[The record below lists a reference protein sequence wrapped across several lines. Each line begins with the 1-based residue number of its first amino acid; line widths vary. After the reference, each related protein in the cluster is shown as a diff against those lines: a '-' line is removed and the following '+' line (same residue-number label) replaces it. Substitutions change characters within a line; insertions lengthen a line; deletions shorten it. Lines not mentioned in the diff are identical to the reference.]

1 MSASPDSS
9 GRSDW
14 IGPLVMT
21 LAVQSVSS
29 FLQRMPPTIAPAL
42 MDAHGLQAQMI
53 GYFSAGNI
61 CGSIIF
67 LVIGAPLLRRLGS
80 VHSLQIGLCLG
91 AFGALVFMLPLTPL
105 LLVGT
110 LFMGLGYGPS
120 TPAGSDILQRHA
132 PAQHRVLIFSIKQA
146 GVPAGGI
153 LAGLVLPQ
161 LIEIGGLDLCLVASS
176 LFALIAA
183 LLINPY
189 RRLDHERDRTQRLNI
204 AAFLSPDNLK
214 KPFQALQ
221 SHPDLLKLA
230 MSGTCLAVGQG
241 VWIAFLVTLL
251 VRNLG
256 MSLTAA
262 GVYFSI
268 MQVTGVFGRVLLGF
282 VADRLGSGR
291 ETLRIN
297 AALSA
302 LTTIALLFLG
312 PEWPAWSIALLCGIA
327 GVTVTSWNGVQIA
340 EIARLVPIDHVREAS
355 SGATLILFLGYI
367 IGPAGF
373 AALMTLTGSMES
385 GLIATCAI
393 ITCALLLLPRNQPVI
408 KSK

>member
-1 MSASPDSS
+1 
-9 GRSDW
+9 
-14 IGPLVMT
+14 MT

-53 GYFSAGNI
+53 GYFSAANV
-61 CGSIIF
+61 CGAILF

-80 VHSLQIGLCLG
+80 VHSLQTGLCLG
-91 AFGALVFMLPLTPL
+91 AFGALVFMLPFTPL
-105 LLVGT
+105 LLLGT
-110 LFMGLGYGPS
+110 LLMGLGYGPS

-132 PAQHRVLIFSIKQA
+132 PARHRVLIFSIKQA

-161 LIEIGGLDLCLVASS
+161 LIEIGGLDLCLVVSS

-189 RRLDHERDRTQRLNI
+189 RRLDHERDRTQSLRL
-204 AAFLSPDNLK
+204 AVFLSPDNLK
-214 KPFQALQ
+214 KPFAALR

-268 MQVTGVFGRVLLGF
+268 MQVTGVFGRILLGF

-291 ETLRIN
+291 ETLRMT
-297 AALSA
+297 AALSV
-302 LTTIALLFLG
+302 LTTIAMLFLG
-312 PEWPAWSIALLCGIA
+312 PAWPAWSIALLCGIA

-340 EIARLVPIDHVREAS
+340 EIARLVPIEHVREAS
-355 SGATLILFLGYI
+355 SGATLVLFLGYI

-373 AALMTLTGSMES
+373 AALMTLTGGVES
-385 GLIATCAI
+385 GLITTCVI
-393 ITCALLLLPRNQPVI
+393 IACALLLLPRDQKTLL
-408 KSK
+408 KS

>member
-1 MSASPDSS
+1 MSDLPVSS
-9 GRSDW
+9 RRQDW

-53 GYFSAGNI
+53 GYFSAGNV
-61 CGSIIF
+61 CGSILF
-67 LVIGAPLLRRLGS
+67 LVLGAPLLRRLGS
-80 VHSLQIGLCLG
+80 VHSLQIGLFLG

-105 LLVGT
+105 LLLGT
-110 LFMGLGYGPS
+110 LLMGLGYGPS

-153 LAGLVLPQ
+153 VAGLVLPQ
-161 LIEIGGLDLCLVASS
+161 LIDIGGIELCLVASC
-176 LFALIAA
+176 LFALITAI
-183 LLINPY
+183 LINPF
-189 RRLDHERDRTQRLNI
+189 RRLDHDRDHNQALHMS
-204 AAFLSPDNLK
+204 AFLSPDNLK
-214 KPFQALQ
+214 KPFLALK
-221 SHPDLLKLA
+221 SHPDLFKLA
-230 MSGTCLAVGQG
+230 LSGTCLAVGQG

-268 MQVTGVFGRVLLGF
+268 MQITGVFGRILLGF

-291 ETLRIN
+291 ETLRLN
-297 AALSA
+297 AVLSV
-302 LTTIALLFLG
+302 LTTIALFFLG
-312 PEWPAWSIALLCGIA
+312 PDWPIWSIALLCGVA
-327 GVTVTSWNGVQIA
+327 GITVTSWNGVQIA
-340 EIARLVPIDHVREAS
+340 EIARLVPIEHVREAS
-355 SGATLILFLGYI
+355 SGATLILFCGYI

-373 AALMTLTGSMES
+373 ATLMTLTGGVEA
-385 GLIATCAI
+385 GLITTCLI
-393 ITCALLLLPRNQPVI
+393 ISCAALLLPRHRKNDG
-408 KSK
+408 

>member
-1 MSASPDSS
+1 
-9 GRSDW
+9 
-14 IGPLVMT
+14 
-21 LAVQSVSS
+21 
-29 FLQRMPPTIAPAL
+29 
-42 MDAHGLQAQMI
+42 
-53 GYFSAGNI
+53 
-61 CGSIIF
+61 
-67 LVIGAPLLRRLGS
+67 
-80 VHSLQIGLCLG
+80 
-91 AFGALVFMLPLTPL
+91 MLPLTPL